1 MKNVRYIIGSLA
13 IMAIL
18 FMNFRYAYHNY
29 GGDLIDCSTED
40 ATCPIFPLIL
50 FHSLPLSNF
59 YSYVFNGKI
68 NGKINGRL
76 MIH

>member
-29 GGDLIDCSTED
+29 GIQN
-40 ATCPIFPLIL
+40 INMRHVPLQS
-50 FHSLPLSNF
+50 H
-59 YSYVFNGKI
+59 
-68 NGKINGRL
+68 
-76 MIH
+76 